1 MELREAYKVT
11 RSNVI
16 PMVLFAAIVV
26 SLGINTPQAA
36 NEIIARLFNTSI
48 SNSELQP
55 SQADVDRFQSILT
68 DKSEKE
74 VRSILAQRALGNKIT
89 ESVLSDFAHKND
101 IEPDDGEVQSA
112 YSVIKQWTVEL
123 DDNSEFQ
130 GEEIERYRLAMAHGM
145 AKSWKVSKALY
156 EAYGGDVVFQQ
167 DNPLTPVGAYQ
178 QLFEQYREK
187 GEFVIYD
194 PVFKAAFWS
203 SVKMKYAKTYD
214 PDNIDFSLPWWE
226 KSMTAAEK

>member
-1 MELREAYKVT
+1 MT

-36 NEIIARLFNTSI
+36 NEIIARLFNKSI

-68 DKSEKE
+68 DKSERE
-74 VRSILAQRALGNKIT
+74 VRNILAQRALGNKIT
-89 ESVLSDFAHKND
+89 ESVLSDFADKNS
-101 IEPDDGEVQSA
+101 IEPNENEIQSA
-112 YSVIKQWTVEL
+112 YSVIKQWTVDLDSDGAYQEEEL
-123 DDNSEFQ
+123 
-130 GEEIERYRLAMAHGM
+130 ERYRLAMAEGM
-145 AKSWKVSKALY
+145 AKSWKVSKALF

-178 QLFEQYREK
+178 KLFEQYREK

-194 PVFKAAFWS
+194 PAFKAAFWS
-203 SVKMKYAKTYD
+203 SVRMKYTKTYD
-214 PDNIDFSLPWWE
+214 PENIDFSLPWWE
-226 KSMTAAEK
+226 KSMTASEQ

>member
-1 MELREAYKVT
+1 MT
-11 RSNVI
+11 RSDVI

-36 NEIIARLFNTSI
+36 NEIIARLFNKSI

-55 SQADVDRFQSILT
+55 TDADVDRFQSILT

-74 VRSILAQRALGNKIT
+74 VRTLLAQRALGIKIT
-89 ESVLSDFAHKND
+89 ESVLADFANKNE
-101 IEPDDGEVQSA
+101 IEPNESEIQSA
-112 YSVIKQWTVEL
+112 YSVIKLWTVDL
-123 DDNSEFQ
+123 DDNGNF
-130 GEEIERYRLAMAHGM
+130 EEDELERYRLAMAEGM

-178 QLFEQYREK
+178 KLFEQYREK

-203 SVKMKYAKTYD
+203 SVRMKYANTYD
-214 PDNIDFSLPWWE
+214 EKNIDFSLPWWE
-226 KSMTAAEK
+226 KSMTASDQ

>member
-1 MELREAYKVT
+1 MT

-36 NEIIARLFNTSI
+36 NEIIARLFNKSI

-123 DDNSEFQ
+123 DDNSEFK
-130 GEEIERYRLAMAHGM
+130 GDELERYRLAMAHGM

-156 EAYGGDVVFQQ
+156 DAYGGDVVFQQ

-194 PVFKAAFWS
+194 PAFKAAFWS
-203 SVKMKYAKTYD
+203 SVKMEYAKTYD
-214 PDNIDFSLPWWE
+214 PENIDFSLPWWE
-226 KSMTAAEK
+226 KSMTASEK

>member
-1 MELREAYKVT
+1 MT
-11 RSNVI
+11 RSDVI
-16 PMVLFAAIVV
+16 PMVLFAAIVI
-26 SLGINTPQAA
+26 SLGINTPEAA
-36 NEIIARLFNTSI
+36 SEIIARLFNKSI

-55 SQADVDRFQSILT
+55 SKADVDRFQAILT

-74 VRSILAQRALGNKIT
+74 VRDLLAQRALGSKIT
-89 ESVLSDFAHKND
+89 ESVLADFAEKNA
-101 IEPDDGEVQSA
+101 IEPSESEIRSA
-112 YSVIKQWTVEL
+112 YSVIKLWTVDLDANSNYQQDEL
-123 DDNSEFQ
+123 
-130 GEEIERYRLAMAHGM
+130 ERYRLAMAEGM

-178 QLFEQYREK
+178 KLFEQYREK

-203 SVKMKYAKTYD
+203 SVKMKYTKTYD
-214 PDNIDFSLPWWE
+214 EDNIDFSLPWWE
-226 KSMTAAEK
+226 KSINDSQQ

>member
-1 MELREAYKVT
+1 MT
-11 RSNVI
+11 RSDVI

-36 NEIIARLFNTSI
+36 NEIIARLFNKSI
-48 SNSELQP
+48 SQSELQP
-55 SQADVDRFQSILT
+55 SKADVDRFQSILT

-74 VRSILAQRALGNKIT
+74 VKTLLAQRALGTKIT
-89 ESVLSDFAHKND
+89 ESVLADFASRNA
-101 IEPDDGEVQSA
+101 IEPNAGEIQSA
-112 YSVIKQWTVEL
+112 YAVIKLWTVDLDENSSYQEDEL
-123 DDNSEFQ
+123 
-130 GEEIERYRLAMAHGM
+130 ERYRLAMAEGM

-178 QLFEQYREK
+178 KLFEQYREQ

-194 PVFKAAFWS
+194 PVFKAAFWN
-203 SVKMKYAKTYD
+203 SVRMKYANTYD
-214 PDNIDFSLPWWE
+214 EGNIDFSVPWWE